1 MKSFVRWSTVLGV
14 VGSALI
20 GSAFTSNLPA
30 FALPKE
36 QVLQKLRSVPMFTI
50 ADAQGAPLVASP
62 SAQGQKSKPVAGVFV
77 SQRDAQAFL
86 DNLKQKNPDIAKN
99 VKVIPVSLAE
109 VYELGQANKDKPDGL
124 AFAFVPTKQQ
134 VDSAMALLKQGGQNV
149 QKFNGVPVFLAKGGK
164 QSGYLTIKR
173 GDQQVIPLFLKKEE
187 LQGMVDRLKQQQP
200 DLASTI
206 QIQVVNLEGVIQT
219 LTDSNNQE
227 LNQIVLVPPQDS
239 VDYLRSLQPQ
249 GGAGKPGK

>member
-1 MKSFVRWSTVLGV
+1 MKSFVRWSAVLGL

-20 GSAFTSNLPA
+20 GPSFTGNMQA

-62 SAQGQKSKPVAGVFV
+62 TGQGQKSKPVAGVFV
-77 SQRDAQAFL
+77 SQSDAQAFL
-86 DNLKQKNPDIAKN
+86 NNLKQKNPDIAKN

-109 VYELGQANKDKPDGL
+109 VYELGQANKNKPDGL

-134 VDSAMALLKQGGQNV
+134 VDSATALLKQSGQNV
-149 QKFNGVPVFLAKGGK
+149 QQFNGVPVFLAKGGK
-164 QSGYLTIKR
+164 QQGYLTIKQ
-173 GDQQVIPLFLKKEE
+173 GNNQVIPLFLKKEE
-187 LQGMVDRLKQQQP
+187 LQGMVDRLRQQQP
-200 DLASTI
+200 DLASTV

-239 VDYLRSLQPQ
+239 VEFLRSMQPK
-249 GGAGKPGK
+249 GGTAK